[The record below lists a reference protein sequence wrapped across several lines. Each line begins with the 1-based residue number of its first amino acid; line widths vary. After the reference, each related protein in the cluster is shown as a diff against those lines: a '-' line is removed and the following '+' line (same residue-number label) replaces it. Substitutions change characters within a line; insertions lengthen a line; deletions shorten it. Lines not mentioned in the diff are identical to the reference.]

1 MIAGLVTCVDQMEHK
16 QRELLA
22 MMSSTDG
29 TIENRPRSLRE
40 YPTAFKTGNEKDP
53 DSPKSLWKL

>member
-1 MIAGLVTCVDQMEHK
+1 MEHK

-53 DSPKSLWKL
+53 DSPKPLWKL